1 MEKEG
6 SIGGAHIRFEEQEE
20 KTEKKGDEE
29 EVEIAWM
36 KIGSLQQ
43 PARETLGLLPAEA
56 KLSKWPGDITCIFYI
71 IRKKVRY

>member
-1 MEKEG
+1 MHTSDLRNRKKK
-6 SIGGAHIRFEEQEE
+6 RR
-20 KTEKKGDEE
+20 KKGDEE

-56 KLSKWPGDITCIFYI
+56 KLSKWPGANVYFLYH
-71 IRKKVRY
+71 